1 MTTVVNYAIAIAATI
16 LIAAVAVLMYI
27 LYLQAA
33 TSAFGSVTTMPV
45 VTTTTPTTPMTTVTT
60 PETSSSHI
68 ISTVL
73 YIATPNVTECVN
85 LGRQYI
91 YYFNITV
98 DRKRLE
104 DPVGHYIFKAVVRNV
119 TYNLTTATLLP
130 LKSVYFKP
138 YSQADV
144 RRLGIIN
151 IYLELTSRTPLQ
163 IDAVEYLGK
172 RYPIDKIVYIVCI
185 NGIRFSGAFNKIVSN
200 STILIPT
207 DIPYAINV
215 ALPSGTYR
223 IAAPPDVE
231 VSPQMLQGGNITVM
245 IKFVNKPLVYNPLI
259 LEVSR

>member
-1 MTTVVNYAIAIAATI
+1 M
-16 LIAAVAVLMYI
+16 
-27 LYLQAA
+27 
-33 TSAFGSVTTMPV
+33 
-45 VTTTTPTTPMTTVTT
+45 
-60 PETSSSHI
+60 
-68 ISTVL
+68 
-73 YIATPNVTECVN
+73 TECVN

-185 NGIRFSGAFNKIVSN
+185 NGIRFRGAFNKIVSN